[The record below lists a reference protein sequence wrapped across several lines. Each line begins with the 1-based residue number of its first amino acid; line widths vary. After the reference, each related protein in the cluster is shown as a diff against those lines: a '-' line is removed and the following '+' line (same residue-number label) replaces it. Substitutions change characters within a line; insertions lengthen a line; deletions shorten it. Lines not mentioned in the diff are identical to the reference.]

1 MKRQVKKVN
10 TKSSEDIIEEE
21 PKECFC
27 GECICGES
35 LLRCESNQILPPPVS
50 YEESRYGLFLT
61 KKEWKKYIK
70 YNGTIKFIPTHIGT
84 RVLCKNDKNKW
95 IDITD
100 YKSW

>member
-35 LLRCESNQILPPPVS
+35 ICGESLLRCESNQILPPPVS
-50 YEESRYGLFLT
+50 YEESRL
-61 KKEWKKYIK
+61 
-70 YNGTIKFIPTHIGT
+70 
-84 RVLCKNDKNKW
+84 
-95 IDITD
+95 
-100 YKSW
+100 